1 MAGESLSRRPGDAT
15 HSTATTSMNAMA
27 LMTAQRI
34 QPPTGPGSEPVG
46 RREQPAGTMDRLKG
60 HLVIEGVGRKTD
72 MDVESST

>member
-1 MAGESLSRRPGDAT
+1 
-15 HSTATTSMNAMA
+15 MA